1 MRARHALLA
10 TICALALPAHARGE
24 GPRATT
30 PPVVADWPVTEGAPG
45 GGRFSPLTDITPE
58 NVHRLVPVWRYRHGD
73 AFEGSFPLHVNR
85 GSAFE
90 STPIVVDGRLF
101 FTTPR
106 NRVVA
111 LDPETGRELWTFDPV
126 IARGVAYPNMW
137 INRGVAYWGDP
148 AASGPCSARVLLA
161 TLDARLFALDAATG
175 APCSGFGHDGAVDLL
190 EGIAPVYDRLE
201 YNVTSPGTVVG
212 DVVVVGSSIADTL
225 RPDSPPGDVRAF
237 DVRTG
242 ALRWTFHTI
251 PHPGEPGR
259 ETWENGTALSGAAN
273 VWSTISADPERGLVF
288 LPVST
293 PSPDFY
299 GGDRLG
305 ANLYSDSVVA
315 LDARTGE
322 RRWHFQTVHHDL
334 WDYDLAAPPTLV
346 RLERGGVAVDAVAQ
360 ATKHGFVFVLD
371 RETGEPLFPVEE
383 RPVPASDLPGERAW
397 PTQPFPTA
405 PPPLVPQHLT
415 EADLYAPTPE
425 HREACREKLAA
436 LRNDGLFT
444 PPSERGSI
452 VYPFTAGGANW
463 SGAAWDPGRQ
473 RLFVPV
479 NDLVH
484 VIRLDRVADR
494 ATGGGA
500 DVWPLRGASF
510 RNVWWL
516 ITGRGTGER
525 YRLHPISGRTL
536 LEHDGTP
543 CNAPPWS
550 RLVAVDLARGTI
562 AWSVSTSTTA
572 DDPGLGAYGPA
583 LVTASGLVFHGG
595 TKRPVLRVH
604 RADTGERVAT
614 FPLPAGLHA
623 GPITYKLRPEGRQLL
638 VVAAGGHVGLGSPLG
653 DHLIA
658 YALPAPDGSAAASAA
673 SMRST
678 TASISPS
685 VVVRPRL
692 NRMAPMPTSGVT
704 PIAASTGESSTRPA
718 WQAEP
723 VDAATPS
730 RRSRISAPTR
740 PTNETLSVFG
750 RRRSGWPFRTTP
762 APNRSR
768 S

>member
-1 MRARHALLA
+1 MHVRVLLLA
-10 TICALALPAHARGE
+10 ALCALSLPAPARGE
-24 GPRATT
+24 EAGAARI
-30 PPVVADWPVTEGAPG
+30 ADWPVTEGAPG
-45 GGRFSPLTDITPE
+45 GGRFSPLTDVTPE
-58 NVHRLVPVWRYRHGD
+58 NVARLVPVWSYRHGD
-73 AFEGSFPLHVNR
+73 FFEGRFPLHVNR

-90 STPIVVDGRLF
+90 STPIVVDGRLL

-106 NRVVA
+106 NRVIA
-111 LDPETGRELWTFDPV
+111 LDPETGRELWRFDPE
-126 IARGVAYPNMW
+126 IARGDAYPNMW
-137 INRGVAYWGDP
+137 INRGVATWRDGSTT
-148 AASGPCSARVLLA
+148 ATGACAARVLLA
-161 TLDARLFALDAATG
+161 TLDARLIALDAATG
-175 APCSGFGHDGAVDLL
+175 LPCAGFGQGGVVDLTA
-190 EGIAPVYDRLE
+190 GIAPLYDRLE
-201 YNVTSPGTVVG
+201 YNVTSPVTVVG

-225 RPDSPPGDVRAF
+225 RPDAPSGDVRGF

-251 PHPGEPGR
+251 PHAGEPGA
-259 ETWENGTALSGAAN
+259 ETWENGTALTGAAN
-273 VWSTISADPERGLVF
+273 VWSTITADLERGLVF

-305 ANLYSDSVVA
+305 ANLFSDSVVA

-346 RLERGGVAVDAVAQ
+346 RVERDGRWVDAVAQ
-360 ATKHGFVFVLD
+360 ATKQGFVFVLE
-371 RETGEPLFPVEE
+371 RETGAPLFPVEE
-383 RPVPASDLPGERAW
+383 RPVPASDLPGERAS
-397 PTQPFPTA
+397 PTQPFPSA
-405 PPPLVPQHLT
+405 PPPLVRQRLT

-479 NDLVH
+479 NELVH
-484 VIRLDRVADR
+484 VIRLDRVAER

-500 DVWPLRGASF
+500 DVWPLRGISL
-510 RNVWWL
+510 RNIWWL
-516 ITGRGTGER
+516 ATGRGTGER
-525 YRLHPISGRTL
+525 YRLSPLHGRTL
-536 LEHDGTP
+536 LEHDGVP
-543 CNAPPWS
+543 CNTPPWS

-562 AWSVSTSTTA
+562 AWSVSTSTA
-572 DDPGLGAYGPA
+572 PDDPGEGGFGPA

-604 RADTGERVAT
+604 HADTGALLAT
-614 FPLPAGLHA
+614 FALPAGLHA
-623 GPITYKLRPEGRQLL
+623 GPITYKLCPGGRQFL
-638 VVAAGGHVGLGSPLG
+638 VVAAGGHIGLGSPLG
-653 DHLIA
+653 DHVIA
-658 YALPAPDGSAAASAA
+658 YALPEPTLPAKPVEASAAAS
-673 SMRST
+673 RST
-678 TASISPS
+678 TAPS
-685 VVVRPRL
+685 SSTLVSRPRL
-692 NRMAPMPTSGVT
+692 KRIAPMPTSGAT

-723 VDAATPS
+723 VDAATSP
-730 RRSRISAPTR
+730 R
-740 PTNETLSVFG
+740 
-750 RRRSGWPFRTTP
+750 
-762 APNRSR
+762 
-768 S
+768 